1 MNSVI
6 TIIER
11 EYRKEGR
18 TKEGKGG
25 GRRRRRR
32 VEGMGEKES
41 ILLKLVEGHS
51 SKTLNDGLPPLL
63 CKQLFPPAPT

>member
-1 MNSVI
+1 M
-6 TIIER
+6 R
-11 EYRKEGR
+11 
-18 TKEGKGG
+18 
-25 GRRRRRR
+25 
-32 VEGMGEKES
+32 EKES